1 MEGEAMDK
9 RVTIQD
15 IADSLGLSRN
25 TVSKAL
31 NGSDGLADATRDR
44 ILQKAMEMGYKQFA
58 YVQTMVQRQES
69 VLGDL
74 SSLVESGKREVAL
87 LSTTYLAAPHFSS
100 LMLDAFQ
107 NEIAQLGL
115 TLNTHRVTAG
125 DLVEMVLPKT
135 FDPSRVAAIVCIEM
149 FDRRYDEMVCSLGI
163 PTLFV
168 DGPAR
173 PRGENLPCDQLYMEN
188 TTQVMRLVNDMLDE
202 GVTSIGFVG
211 NWEHCQSFYER
222 YTAFRL
228 AMLMRGAAVDER
240 WCIPVNGLEDIDL
253 KLGALDELPELFIC
267 ANDFVALDVLT
278 ALRGRGL
285 QVPDDIMLA
294 GFDDSAESRRSV
306 PPLTTIHIHTQ
317 IMAFSAIQLLQSRI
331 KEPSLDYRQ
340 VYTETELIYRA
351 STARVTGRR

>member
-1 MEGEAMDK
+1 MDK

-31 NGSDGLADATRDR
+31 NGADGLADATRER
-44 ILQKAMEMGYKQFA
+44 ILQRALEMGYKQFA
-58 YVQTMVQRQES
+58 YVQTMVQRQEDTA
-69 VLGDL
+69 GDL

-87 LSTTYLAAPHFSS
+87 LSTVYLAAPHFSS

-107 NEIAQLGL
+107 NEIVQLGL
-115 TLNTHRVTAG
+115 TLNTHRVTAA
-125 DLVEMVLPKT
+125 DILDMTLPKT
-135 FDPSRVAAIVCIEM
+135 FDPSRVAAIICIEM
-149 FDRRYDEMVCSLGI
+149 FDRHYDEMVCSLGI

-173 PRGENLPCDQLYMEN
+173 LHGENLPCDQLYMEN
-188 TTQVMRLVNDMLDE
+188 TTQVIRLVNDMLDQ
-202 GVTSIGFVG
+202 GVRSIGFVG

-222 YTAFRL
+222 YAAFRL
-228 AMLMRGAAVDER
+228 AMLMRNAPVEER
-240 WCIPVNGLEDIDL
+240 FCIPVNSPEDIEL
-253 KLGALDELPELFIC
+253 KIGALADLPELFIC
-267 ANDFVALDVLT
+267 ANDFVAIDTLV
-278 ALRGRGL
+278 ALRNRGI
-285 QVPDDIMLA
+285 QVPDDVMLA

-306 PPLTTIHIHTQ
+306 PPLTTVHIHTQ

-340 VYTETELIYRA
+340 VYTETELIYRT
-351 STARVTGRR
+351 STSRTRDRQ